1 MRSSAPTSFPKRK
14 LGVTPARSFDGPPQH
29 AGIGADCERVGEGV
43 GYSERPNRRKCRA
56 FHLRVDEPGADIDT
70 LCVGPKYVNRED
82 FFTILCGIL
91 AQMEEVS
98 ELQPLPD
105 AHFPAMKFKLHG
117 ISINLLYANVSLAV
131 VPSDFFTILCGIL
144 AQMEEV
150 SELQPLPDAHF
161 PAMKFKLHGISINLL
176 YANVSLAVVPSDLDI
191 SQNSVLYGV
200 DEVNLLS
207 LSECR
212 VADQILDLVPNI
224 EAPGY
229 LREVDCAVMVARIC
243 QAYPNAA
250 PSTLVTMFFSIF
262 GEWYWPNP
270 VMLCSIHEDWELG
283 FPVGMHASTVKTG
296 RINSTVHVSAT
307 TLGVM
312 KEQFQ
317 IGNEV
322 CQEIEMKQADWADL
336 FEPLEILD
344 LPVMS
349 FGYRDVQLMLVE
361 LNFDDLLKRVAL

>member
-1 MRSSAPTSFPKRK
+1 
-14 LGVTPARSFDGPPQH
+14 
-29 AGIGADCERVGEGV
+29 
-43 GYSERPNRRKCRA
+43 
-56 FHLRVDEPGADIDT
+56 
-70 LCVGPKYVNRED
+70 
-82 FFTILCGIL
+82 
-91 AQMEEVS
+91 
-98 ELQPLPD
+98 
-105 AHFPAMKFKLHG
+105 
-117 ISINLLYANVSLAV
+117 
-131 VPSDFFTILCGIL
+131 
-144 AQMEEV
+144 MEEV

-224 EAPGY
+224 ENFRTTLRCVKYWAKRRGVCVNAPGY

-296 RINSTVHVSAT
+296 RMSCPS
-307 TLGVM
+307 
-312 KEQFQ
+312 
-317 IGNEV
+317 
-322 CQEIEMKQADWADL
+322 
-336 FEPLEILD
+336 
-344 LPVMS
+344 LPRRTRAETRPCMFRQPRWGS
-349 FGYRDVQLMLVE
+349 
-361 LNFDDLLKRVAL
+361 

>member
-70 LCVGPKYVNRED
+70 LCVGPKYVNRE
-82 FFTILCGIL
+82 
-91 AQMEEVS
+91 Q
-98 ELQPLPD
+98 
-105 AHFPAMKFKLHG
+105 
-117 ISINLLYANVSLAV
+117 
-131 VPSDFFTILCGIL
+131 DFFTILCGIL

-224 EAPGY
+224 ENFRTT
-229 LREVDCAVMVARIC
+229 LRCVKYWAKRRGVCVN
-243 QAYPNAA
+243 AYPNAA

-270 VMLCSIHEDWELG
+270 VMLCSIHEDWELDRSHVM
-283 FPVGMHASTVKTG
+283 PIITPAYPC
-296 RINSTVHVSAT
+296 RNSTVHVSAT